1 MAGKELKLTVA
12 EAYQDDIGRAVVRLS
27 ENSLRKLNLSSG
39 DIIEITGGKSTAA
52 IVWQGHPQD
61 EDFDLIR
68 MDGLIRQNSDSS
80 LRDKV
85 IVKKAKVANAKTV
98 TIAPVA
104 EIRFNE
110 DFVRYMK
117 QRFEGRPLTI
127 GDNIVVGVFRQSI
140 NFIVSSMDPK
150 GIVRMTSS
158 TELNVLRKP
167 VKVDISEAS
176 GIRYEDIGGL
186 KNEISKV
193 REMIEL
199 PLKHPEL
206 FEKLGI
212 APPKGVLLYGP
223 PGTGKTLL
231 AKAVANETQ
240 AHFSSIAGPEIMD
253 KYYGESEKKL
263 REIFE
268 DAQKNVPAIIFID
281 EIDSIAPKREE
292 TRGEVERRIVAQL
305 LTLMDGLETR
315 GNVIVIAATNRE
327 DSIDPALRRP
337 GRFDREIEI
346 GVPDK
351 EGRIEVLQIHTRNM
365 PKTDDVDIAEIAS
378 STHGFVGAD
387 LAALAREAAMSTLK
401 RVLPEIDLET
411 EEIPSEV
418 LEKLIVQKSDFI
430 EAMKSVEPSAL
441 REVFVEVPTTKWEN
455 IGGLDNVKNELKEAV
470 EWPIKYPGVF
480 KKMGIRPPKGVLL
493 YGPPGCGKTLLAKAA
508 ANESEAN
515 FILVKGPE
523 LISKWVGES
532 EKGVREIFKKARQT
546 APTMIFFDEIDSI
559 APRRDSSSGG
569 SHVTERVVNQI
580 LTEIDGVESLDNV
593 IIIGATNRQDMLDPA
608 LLRPGRFD
616 SLILVPPPDG
626 KARLEILKVHT
637 RDMPIKDVNL
647 KKIAKMTSGYSGAD
661 IEGVCR
667 EAGMIALRDDI
678 SAGSVTEEHFEKALK
693 KVSASFSKIDYEK
706 YREYDEKKSNKKNS
720 IPAYG

>member
-1 MAGKELKLTVA
+1 LKLTVA

-365 PKTDDVDIAEIAS
+365 PKTNDVDIAEIAS